1 MKKAGFAGFF
11 IVWIFRGMAA
21 WVLDGTLDGPGA
33 VNESLIRK
41 TGFSPVHKLTAEAA
55 AYPRCA

>member
-1 MKKAGFAGFF
+1 
-11 IVWIFRGMAA
+11 MAA
-21 WVLDGTLDGPGA
+21 WVLDGTLDGPGP